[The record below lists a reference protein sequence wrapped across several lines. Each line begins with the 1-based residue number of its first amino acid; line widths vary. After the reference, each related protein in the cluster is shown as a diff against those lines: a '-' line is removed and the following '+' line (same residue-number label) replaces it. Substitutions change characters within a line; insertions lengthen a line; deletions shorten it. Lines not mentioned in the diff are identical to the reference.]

1 LGTVFGEE
9 ELDADELHPMGG
21 QMVARL
27 VAVLIA
33 VVALALLPVVVA
45 LGMAPATANGMVA
58 GFGGL
63 AAAIGGAKL
72 LTGIWAAMSRPSAGR
87 RALSA
92 SASID

>member
-1 LGTVFGEE
+1 
-9 ELDADELHPMGG
+9 MGG
-21 QMVARL
+21 HTAARL
-27 VAVLIA
+27 VVVLIA

-45 LGMAPATANGMVA
+45 LGMAPATADGLVA

-63 AAAIGGAKL
+63 AAAIGGAKF
-72 LTGIWAAMSRPSAGR
+72 LTGVWAAMSRPSAGR